1 MDHRLWSDVCDVFSF
16 SIGSTRY
23 GSDIQRFSGFKF
35 KTALSKNENNFALS
49 ICFRRTLIRQSG
61 NFYEINELDPWQER
75 IIKNNTEFHQKAK
88 KKTFQKFRKVF
99 SFLKRVM
106 IGQDIFYESS
116 YIKTRPINNG

>member
-1 MDHRLWSDVCDVFSF
+1 MDYRLWSDVCDVLSF
-16 SIGSTRY
+16 SIGSTRR
-23 GSDIQRFSGFKF
+23 GSDIQRFPNFKF

-88 KKTFQKFRKVF
+88 TKTLQKFRHVF
-99 SFLKRVM
+99 
-106 IGQDIFYESS
+106 
-116 YIKTRPINNG
+116 